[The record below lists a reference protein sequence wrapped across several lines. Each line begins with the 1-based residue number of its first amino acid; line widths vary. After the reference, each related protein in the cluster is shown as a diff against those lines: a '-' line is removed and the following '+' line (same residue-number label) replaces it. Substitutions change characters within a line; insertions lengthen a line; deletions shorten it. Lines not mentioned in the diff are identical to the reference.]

1 VKQSKNPGVGTYNLE
16 KNPEEIS
23 KLLEEEGK
31 KHKSKG
37 ER

>member
-16 KNPEEIS
+16 KNLEEIS
-23 KLLEEEGK
+23 KLLEEDGK
-31 KHKSKG
+31 KHKSNG

>member
-1 VKQSKNPGVGTYNLE
+1 LE

-31 KHKSKG
+31 KQKSTE